1 MQPML
6 TAKILTASLLLCL
19 AALLSVSRALADD
32 EKIWA
37 ALKQGGKVI
46 LLRHTHVDIRE
57 GIGRLAPGNCAAE
70 VNLSTSGV
78 ESRPSASEKPSALT
92 VLPLGRF

>member
-1 MQPML
+1 ML
-6 TAKILTASLLLCL
+6 NAKILTTSLLLCL
-19 AALLSVSRALADD
+19 AALLSPSRALSDD

-37 ALKQGGKVI
+37 ALKQGGRVI
-46 LLRHTHVDIRE
+46 LLRHTNVDIRE

-78 ESRPSASEKPSALT
+78 EQAKRIGEAFRAHG
-92 VLPLGRF
+92 VAVG